1 MCSCVDAGGHRGQ
14 FEKPLDG
21 VERMRAA
28 RWHGREDIR
37 VEDVPTPR
45 AGPSE
50 LLLRVSWSGIC
61 GTDVEEYLH
70 GPLIIPTEVPN
81 GLTGRTAPLVLGHE
95 FVGTVAAAGS
105 GVAQFKFGERVVA
118 DGFRALIEK
127 RGQHLKILIGPNL

>member
-1 MCSCVDAGGHRGQ
+1 MLRTSMCSRVDAGGQRGQ

-28 RWHGREDIR
+28 RWHGRGDIR

-45 AGPSE
+45 PGPGE

-70 GPLIIPTEVPN
+70 GPLIIPTEVPH

-95 FVGTVAAAGS
+95 FVGTVAAIGD
-105 GVAQFKFGERVVA
+105 GVSQFTVGERVA
-118 DGFRALIEK
+118 
-127 RGQHLKILIGPNL
+127 